1 MTEKKINFQVPSS
14 RNTYCEL
21 KRLATGYRI
30 SFFKEGKALNSY
42 NITEREI
49 DREKLRGLAIK
60 AGIDDWYSLS
70 GPYDVAD
77 EILRQWHKHF
87 EKKPGLLHKLF
98 GK

>member
-1 MTEKKINFQVPSS
+1 MTQKKINFQVPSS

-21 KRLATGYRI
+21 KKLSSGYQI
-30 SFFKEGKALNSY
+30 SFFKEGRPLKSFK
-42 NITEREI
+42 ITERDI
-49 DREKLRGLAIK
+49 DREKLRGIAIK

-87 EKKPGLLHKLF
+87 EKKTGLLGRLF